1 MDLYLYA
8 EGGVVPAIYDYDMQ
22 TDGVLTNTKHQ
33 TARGR
38 GIIMIVLKRGESVP
52 TKEQAKSI
60 ALIKAINPTWR
71 VTTYYQGK
79 R

>member
-1 MDLYLYA
+1 
-8 EGGVVPAIYDYDMQ
+8 
-22 TDGVLTNTKHQ
+22 
-33 TARGR
+33 
-38 GIIMIVLKRGESVP
+38 MIVLKRGEKLP

-71 VTTYYQGK
+71 VTTYFQ

>member
-1 MDLYLYA
+1 MDLYLYV
-8 EGGVVPAIYDYDMQ
+8 EGGVVPAVYDYDMQ
-22 TDGVLTNTKHQ
+22 TDGVLANTRHQ

-60 ALIKAINPTWR
+60 ALIKAINPNWR
-71 VTTYYQGK
+71 VTNYFQVK